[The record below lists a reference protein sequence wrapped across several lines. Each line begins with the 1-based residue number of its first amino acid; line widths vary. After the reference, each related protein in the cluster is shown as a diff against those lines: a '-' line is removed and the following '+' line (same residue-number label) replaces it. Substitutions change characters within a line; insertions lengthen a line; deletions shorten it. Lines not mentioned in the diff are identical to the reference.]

1 MADVLVL
8 CYHAVDDQWPM
19 AVPAAALEAQ
29 ITHLLERGYRPASFT
44 EAVLDPPAP
53 RTLAVTFDDGL
64 RSVREHALP
73 LLSRLGVAATAFV
86 PTAFPGRPR
95 AEWPGLER
103 WLASEHEHGLAPMS
117 WEQVSELADAGW
129 EIGSHTRTH
138 PRLTRL
144 GDAELAEELHR
155 SRSECEE
162 RLGQVCRSLAYPYGD
177 VDGRVVAAAGAAGY
191 EAGAGL
197 PVRLRRATALNWP
210 RVGVYANDPLPR
222 FRAKTAP
229 LRRHLIGWDGG
240 EWIVRR
246 TGGRSRA
253 PV

>member
-8 CYHAVDDQWPM
+8 CYHAVDDHWPM
-19 AVPAAALEAQ
+19 GLPAAALEVQ
-29 ITHLLERGYRPASFT
+29 ITHLLQRGYRPARFT

-64 RSVREHALP
+64 QSVLEHALP
-73 LLSRLGVAATAFV
+73 LLSRLGVAATVFV
-86 PTAFPGRPR
+86 PTAFPGRAR
-95 AEWPGLER
+95 ARWPGLER

-117 WEQVSELADAGW
+117 WEQLSELADEGW

-155 SRSECEE
+155 SKAECEE
-162 RLGQVCRSLAYPYGD
+162 RLGRACRSLAYPYGD
-177 VDGRVVAAAGAAGY
+177 VDGRVVAAVRAAGY

-197 PVRLRRATALNWP
+197 PIRLRRATPMNWP

-222 FRAKTAP
+222 FKAKTAP

-240 EWIVRR
+240 EWLIRR